1 MKQMNAAR
9 FKAQCLAVLD
19 QVAATGEPI
28 LILKRGRPV
37 ARVVPPGP
45 PTATIPQDELRG
57 SVEIVGDIIAPIL
70 PPQLWESEGRPRRP

>member
-19 QVAATGEPI
+19 QVAATGEPVV
-28 LILKRGRPV
+28 ILKRGRPV

-45 PTATIPQDELRG
+45 ASATIPQDELAG
-57 SVEIVGDIIAPIL
+57 SIEIVGDIITPVLQPEA
-70 PPQLWESEGRPRRP
+70 WEAEARRRRP